1 MSSVPVVSQA
11 EWQLT
16 LTNSQARAAQ
26 LFGKSEAEQRHLG
39 YFHTLREICQQP
51 WTWLRTCD
59 EMIASGDSL
68 REFTRGIRSLAF
80 TGSGSSE
87 YVGDCVRV
95 PIQNEL
101 GIVAESISGGALLLD
116 GAKALPVD
124 RPGLLV
130 SLARSGNSPSW
141 HWARTCRGPFAIAL
155 PLRASPPSAC

>member
-1 MSSVPVVSQA
+1 
-11 EWQLT
+11 
-16 LTNSQARAAQ
+16 
-26 LFGKSEAEQRHLG
+26 
-39 YFHTLREICQQP
+39 
-51 WTWLRTCD
+51 
-59 EMIASGDSL
+59 MIASRDSL
-68 REFTRGIRSLAF
+68 REFTRAISILAF

-130 SLARSGNSPSW
+130 SLARSGNSPASVGAVRLLVDSVPGYK
-141 HWARTCRGPFAIAL
+141 HLVVTCNSQCALARDWNGPDNVW
-155 PLRASPPSAC
+155 